1 MNENKRVIL
10 SEIDIPFVDIVKL
23 MVKWSLASIP
33 ALIILS
39 STGSTPTI
47 SAISL
52 IMLSTANID
61 IGDPGARYAVV
72 LGLLVTIS

>member
-23 MVKWSLASIP
+23 MIKWSLASIP

-39 STGSTPTI
+39 LAAFLI
-47 SAISL
+47 FSL
-52 IMLSTANID
+52 IALIGSLSWPIMIAILV
-61 IGDPGARYAVV
+61 I
-72 LGLLVTIS
+72 LGFIAYGLTLG